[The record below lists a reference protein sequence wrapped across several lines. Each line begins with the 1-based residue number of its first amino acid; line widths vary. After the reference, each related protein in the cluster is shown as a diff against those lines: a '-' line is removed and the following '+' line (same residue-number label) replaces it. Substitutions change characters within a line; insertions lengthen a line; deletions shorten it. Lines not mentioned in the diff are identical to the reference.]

1 MKKRILAVLLCLCM
15 VLTMLPVSA
24 LAAVG
29 GLLNNT
35 PEQNETL
42 LEKLQ
47 SFTGE
52 SPEEALELLD
62 SMGLL
67 DEDGNLITDQTIDL
81 DGKQHTLEEMEALL
95 EDPSADLSQVAY
107 ADGVPIALG
116 DLKTVIAIEREL
128 QHLQETYFSGK
139 TFDGEARENL
149 NSLVTQLQ
157 TAGIAFQSAAVG
169 DTHANVP
176 SVNVNNFTAA
186 DVDSGEQTLSIPGR
200 VNQEY
205 SVTVTLDPGLLNDVS
220 VTVSL
225 GIVGHVRCAAGYI
238 NR

>member
-139 TFDGEARENL
+139 TFDGEARE
-149 NSLVTQLQ
+149 T
-157 TAGIAFQSAAVG
+157 
-169 DTHANVP
+169 
-176 SVNVNNFTAA
+176 
-186 DVDSGEQTLSIPGR
+186 
-200 VNQEY
+200 
-205 SVTVTLDPGLLNDVS
+205 
-220 VTVSL
+220 
-225 GIVGHVRCAAGYI
+225 
-238 NR
+238 

>member
-29 GLLNNT
+29 GLLNDT

-95 EDPSADLSQVAY
+95 LELQQVIDDLLAFWGCADDYVDQEDCRNILKCGKYVERLDLYIRLDYHKDELEKEYKKLVNRLRRANLCYNEDNLKRLEELIHQGLQQIT
-107 ADGVPIALG
+107 DKQEALG
-116 DLKTVIAIEREL
+116 CL
-128 QHLQETYFSGK
+128 G
-139 TFDGEARENL
+139 
-149 NSLVTQLQ
+149 
-157 TAGIAFQSAAVG
+157 
-169 DTHANVP
+169 
-176 SVNVNNFTAA
+176 
-186 DVDSGEQTLSIPGR
+186 
-200 VNQEY
+200 
-205 SVTVTLDPGLLNDVS
+205 GLL
-220 VTVSL
+220 T
-225 GIVGHVRCAAGYI
+225 
-238 NR
+238 